1 MYIGVTNMI
10 INIITCMVCLAMLI
24 LFRKLDRT
32 NIKMA
37 KLRRYSSRLF
47 DEFKTLAETENRR
60 FNDATIE
67 MDIMIKKSN
76 ALAKIINS
84 SVKEIEAKLQ
94 GLDIEKSNLKKV
106 EEDIRVI
113 SQSARDVNK
122 QIEFIAGAKEGFN
135 EMTLNMNYLRESI
148 KGLKGESA
156 EMLQNFSARL
166 KERSRELTAEFT
178 DQINKLRESIENKED
193 ILVNNSRQKL
203 MDLTEAY
210 ERALTD
216 MDQRVTDTG
225 EILLQN
231 FKARIDGI
239 AKSVE
244 GASNLQNQIE
254 VLKLSLNDLEGKVFS
269 DIKQRSS
276 AVENEIQN
284 SINTLYSKV
293 STVEANMNDSK
304 AKLIKSFETEV
315 EKVRSE
321 MDNLSIHAITKR
333 DEIVQASRREAEE
346 VMKVINNFEER
357 FMEFETRIINT
368 ADIKNNE
375 LRKNGDQMKEEFGN
389 MERRLA
395 EIKSEI
401 LNYEDQN
408 KIFSKTEA
416 LMRDVDS
423 SIEKLN
429 RMLLESQK
437 EAQHLEKFFTD
448 MDQIKELSKDFD
460 REIRAYQNKKEKLA
474 DIEGEIRALQDMG
487 DTAMEKTVAL
497 RDEFSKVDMV
507 SSRID
512 ALVESYASLESR
524 IRELHD
530 YEDVITRNLD
540 SVNKADILIQS
551 VEGKINAFQKVV
563 DRSEKRVDRINQN
576 IRGVEENLL
585 ILKTRESDIKEIKDK
600 FNELDGLS
608 EIMEV
613 RVKQI
618 QAMFNK
624 VEKLRDEISST
635 DSHLQELFTETD
647 RKMRQFADFIQA
659 VDNNNPILKQVKGGP
674 ATPKNINDN
683 VIRTV
688 RDLSNKGWT
697 SDEISRKLMMDENA
711 VRLII
716 NTTSL

>member
-1 MYIGVTNMI
+1 MI